1 MRGTSGPPA
10 RPGLPRDAHE
20 TSTRRREGK
29 AGIALAVP
37 ATPGPGVIVSGLQ
50 AGGAGQMAGLVVGD
64 RLLAING
71 LMLTSDHERVSE
83 QIRSSG
89 EEVRLVAA
97 PCRLVLT

>member
-1 MRGTSGPPA
+1 
-10 RPGLPRDAHE
+10 
-20 TSTRRREGK
+20 
-29 AGIALAVP
+29 
-37 ATPGPGVIVSGLQ
+37 VIVSGLQ
-50 AGGAGQMAGLVVGD
+50 AGGAGQSAGLVVGD

>member
-1 MRGTSGPPA
+1 M
-10 RPGLPRDAHE
+10 
-20 TSTRRREGK
+20 
-29 AGIALAVP
+29 
-37 ATPGPGVIVSGLQ
+37 IVSGLQ

>member
-1 MRGTSGPPA
+1 M
-10 RPGLPRDAHE
+10 
-20 TSTRRREGK
+20 
-29 AGIALAVP
+29 
-37 ATPGPGVIVSGLQ
+37 IVSGLQ
-50 AGGAGQMAGLVVGD
+50 AGGAGQRAGLVVGD

-97 PCRLVLT
+97 PYRLVLA